1 MAPDSVRESI
11 LEFLNSVKPSRRAR
25 DTRCACGSTKTPQN
39 TTFFYNGQSEGVIL
53 RVCPRCHPAKDIP
66 TSDVPISYDA

>member
-25 DTRCACGSTKTPQN
+25 DTRCACGSTMTPRN
-39 TTFFYNGQSEGVIL
+39 TTFFYNGQSWEVIL
-53 RVCPRCHPAKDIP
+53 SVCLKCHPAP
-66 TSDVPISYDA
+66 DVPVSYDA